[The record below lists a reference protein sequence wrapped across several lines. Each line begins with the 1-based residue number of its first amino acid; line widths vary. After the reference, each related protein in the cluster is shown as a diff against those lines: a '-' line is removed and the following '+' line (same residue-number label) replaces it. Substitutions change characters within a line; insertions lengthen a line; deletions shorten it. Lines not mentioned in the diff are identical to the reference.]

1 MEEYIRQVKRLSITL
16 CSVLM
21 GSVILWVLT
30 SYSTWVAG
38 FALGLF
44 IGLFNTLLTGI
55 KVHRFSESIALGGRR
70 AGLGMA
76 TRFSM
81 AILGALIATRF
92 PEHVSVVGLIVG
104 ILATQVF
111 AAGDA
116 IYFQKKNQ
124 HTSQIGERGE

>member
-16 CSVLM
+16 CSVLIA
-21 GSVILWVLT
+21 SVILWLLT

-55 KVHRFSESIALGGRR
+55 KVHRFSEAIAQGGRR

-81 AILGALIATRF
+81 AILGASLPRAFR
-92 PEHVSVVGLIVG
+92 SM
-104 ILATQVF
+104 
-111 AAGDA
+111 
-116 IYFQKKNQ
+116 
-124 HTSQIGERGE
+124 